1 MMERPALFHS
11 TMTRRTVLTSLSAL
25 ALAAT
30 VACSGSDSPTSP
42 SLPPTGTAPYSQ
54 TDLRV
59 GTGTEA
65 LANSNVTVNYAGWLY
80 SNTAADNKGNV
91 FDPGPRLT
99 NQALSGLI
107 ACWRQGVPGMR
118 VGGVRRLVCPP
129 ELAYG
134 SSTPRPDVMP
144 PNATLLFDVELISVP

>member
-1 MMERPALFHS
+1 
-11 TMTRRTVLTSLSAL
+11 MTRRFVLFSFSAL
-25 ALAAT
+25 AFVATAA
-30 VACSGSDSPTSP
+30 CGGGDDSPTAP

-65 LANSNVTVNYAGWLY
+65 QPTSNITVNYAGWLY
-80 SNTAADNKGNV
+80 SNTATDNKGSG
-91 FDPGPRLT
+91 FDSGRLT
-99 NQALSGLI
+99 NYPLGQLI

-118 VGGVRRLVCPP
+118 VGGLRRLVCPP

-134 SSTPRPDVMP
+134 SSTPDAARIP
-144 PNATLLFDVELISVP
+144 PNATLLFEVGLLSVP

>member
-1 MMERPALFHS
+1 
-11 TMTRRTVLTSLSAL
+11 MTRRTLLFFIFAL
-25 ALAAT
+25 ALATAG
-30 VACSGSDSPTSP
+30 CGGGSDSPTAP

-59 GTGTEA
+59 GSGAEA
-65 LANSNVTVNYAGWLY
+65 QSGQNITVNYTGWLY
-80 SNTAADNKGNV
+80 SNTAAENKGNQ
-91 FDPGPRLT
+91 FDSGRLT
-99 NQALSGLI
+99 NYPLNNLI

-134 SSTPRPDVMP
+134 SGTPDPTRIPN
-144 PNATLLFDVELISVP
+144 NATLLFEVELISIP

>member
-1 MMERPALFHS
+1 
-11 TMTRRTVLTSLSAL
+11 MTRRTLLSFLSAV
-25 ALAAT
+25 ALVAT
-30 VACSGSDSPTSP
+30 AACSSDDSPTGP

-65 LANSNVTVNYAGWLY
+65 LSNSNITVNYTGWLY
-80 SNTAADNKGNV
+80 SNTAAENKGNV
-91 FDPGPRLT
+91 FDSGRLT
-99 NQALSGLI
+99 NIALGGLI
-107 ACWRQGVPGMR
+107 ACWRQGVPGTR

-134 SSTPRPDVMP
+134 SSTPDPSRMP
-144 PNATLLFDVELISVP
+144 PNATLLFEVELISVP

>member
-1 MMERPALFHS
+1 
-11 TMTRRTVLTSLSAL
+11 MTRRTVLSYLFAL
-25 ALAAT
+25 ALVAT
-30 VACSGSDSPTSP
+30 AACSGSDSPTSP

-65 LANSNVTVNYAGWLY
+65 LSNSNITVNYTGWLY

-91 FDPGPRLT
+91 FDSGRLT
-99 NQALSGLI
+99 NQSLNGLI

-118 VGGVRRLVCPP
+118 VTGVRRLVCPP

-134 SSTPRPDVMP
+134 SSSPGAGIP
-144 PNATLLFDVELISVP
+144 PNATLLFEVELISVP

>member
-1 MMERPALFHS
+1 MMDRPALFHS

-30 VACSGSDSPTSP
+30 VACSGDDSPTAP

-54 TDLRV
+54 TDLQV

-65 LANSNVTVNYAGWLY
+65 QANSTITVNYAGWLY
-80 SNTAADNKGNV
+80 SNTAAENKGTV
-91 FDPGPRLT
+91 FAPPGRMSNT
-99 NQALSGLI
+99 SLSTLI

-118 VGGVRRLVCPP
+118 AGGVRRLVCPP

-134 SSTPRPDVMP
+134 STSPGAPIP
-144 PNATLLFDVELISVP
+144 PNATLLFEIELISVP